1 MPLPG
6 PWGALVL
13 KTSHSQDK
21 TLADIPQR
29 LLSLNVRTRLDSSH
43 MCLCLWPDIKSS
55 SLANQA
61 PGEGGFP
68 PGPHRGTLVEKTGQ
82 S

>member
-29 LLSLNVRTRLDSSH
+29 LLSLTYGPVSILLTCASAYGRTAKAVH
-43 MCLCLWPDIKSS
+43 
-55 SLANQA
+55 
-61 PGEGGFP
+61 
-68 PGPHRGTLVEKTGQ
+68 
-82 S
+82 